1 MRGLPVASQP
11 VQQSIKQHPGELLAD
26 VWPDFAREY
35 HEQPDGL
42 AAVYEENGV
51 KVHRPRK
58 FTQDELDSDA
68 TPAVYQC
75 SPAARYV
82 DRIACYR
89 ARVVSTVIEG
99 LYVANP
105 MNVDIHPVGGGVSR
119 WPEGDPVGGPL
130 DQKPGPLHYRLR
142 NH

>member
-99 LYVANP
+99 LVRREP
-105 MNVDIHPVGGGVSR
+105 DER
-119 WPEGDPVGGPL
+119 
-130 DQKPGPLHYRLR
+130 
-142 NH
+142 